1 MALSR
6 RRHLPLPD
14 LALLQ
19 REINQLFERLLEFQS
34 AEGGSGGAWR
44 PGVDVYE
51 ARGRLV
57 VVVEVPGVAPESLKV
72 TLHERELVLS
82 GERLPPREKAEH
94 ATFLCV
100 ERPHGHFRR
109 AIPLDAAVDAPQA
122 EARLQNGLLV
132 VELPRLKERRGREIV
147 IPVERESE

>member
-6 RRHLPLPD
+6 RKLPPLPD

-19 REINQLFERLLEFQS
+19 REINQLFERLLEFQG
-34 AEGGSGGAWR
+34 AEAGTGAVWR

-51 ARGRLV
+51 SRGRLV
-57 VVVEVPGVAPESLKV
+57 VVAEVPGVAPESLRV
-72 TLHERELVLS
+72 MLHERELVLT
-82 GERLPPREKAEH
+82 GERLPPRTQAEH

-100 ERPHGHFRR
+100 ERPHGQFRR
-109 AIPLDAAVDAPQA
+109 AIPLDAAVDGPQA

-132 VELPRLKERRGREIV
+132 VELPRLKERRGRATA